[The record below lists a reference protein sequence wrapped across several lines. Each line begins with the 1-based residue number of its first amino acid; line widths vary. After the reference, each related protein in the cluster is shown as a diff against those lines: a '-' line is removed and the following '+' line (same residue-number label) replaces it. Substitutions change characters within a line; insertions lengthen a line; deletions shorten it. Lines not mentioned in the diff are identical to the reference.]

1 MNKAKKFSL
10 GKLLDNNKFVLL
22 ISVILAFAIW
32 LGYSMYGGEQQ
43 ERTIDVPIQMDSMTV
58 PNQFNLQQFGD
69 YSNSAVTV
77 TIVGK
82 KAVIGTV
89 KAEDIRVTASTLD
102 VNTAGKHTL
111 PLSVSIESTKDFQIV
126 STNTLSVEVYF
137 DTYKEV
143 TVEVTPDLSVEPTV
157 PSGYQLGS
165 IVLSEEKL
173 TAHGPSTEI
182 SKIDK
187 ILAKAQTEKDLTK
200 TQTYQADIVAVDQYG
215 NEIQNIEIDGA
226 DDFTVTI
233 TVFKMASLP
242 VSVEFTNIPDG
253 MSQEQLNIT
262 YSVNSLNIAGEPSAV
277 DKMDSVVIGTIDFSE
292 LKNAENRFEF
302 DASSIAGIKIRSKI
316 SSIEVKVDLS
326 SFKTKTITLPVSA
339 VEIVNST
346 GLTVTPLTQSVT
358 VTVAGISDSV
368 NNIRVS
374 DISATVQL
382 DDKTNAGEGQKLD
395 LTVKVVNQSGMW
407 VVGQYQIEADITQ

>member
-1 MNKAKKFSL
+1 MNNKKKFSL
-10 GKLLDNNKFVLL
+10 GKLLDNNKVVFV
-22 ISVILAFAIW
+22 ISLILAAAIW

-137 DTYKEV
+137 DTYKEIS
-143 TVEVTPDLSVEPTV
+143 VEVTPDLSVEPTV
-157 PSGYQLGS
+157 PTGYQLGS
-165 IVLSEEKL
+165 VVLSEDKL
-173 TAHGPSTEI
+173 LAHGPSTEI

-200 TQTYQADIVAVDQYG
+200 TQTYAAEIVAVDKYG
-215 NEIQNIEIDGA
+215 NEIQNIEIDDA

-233 TVFKMASLP
+233 TVFKLASMP

-253 MSQEQLNIT
+253 VSQEQLDIT
-262 YSVNSLNIAGEPSAV
+262 YSVNTINIAGEPATI
-277 DKMDSVVIGTIDFSE
+277 DKMESVVIGTIDFSE
-292 LKNAENRFEF
+292 LKNTENRFTF

-326 SFKTKTITLPVSA
+326 SFKSKSLSLPISS
-339 VEIVNST
+339 VEIVNNT
-346 GLTVTPLTQSVT
+346 GLTVSPKTQNIALTL
-358 VTVAGISDSV
+358 AGLSDTV

-374 DISATVQL
+374 DISATVKI
-382 DDKTNAGEGQKLD
+382 DENAKVGENQKLE
-395 LTVKVVNQSGMW
+395 LTLKVVNQTGIW
-407 VVGQYQIEADITQ
+407 VVGHYEIEADITQ